1 MADTPHTL
9 STSAAPQSS
18 RPSDGGQQP
27 VIAGLLL
34 AAGGG
39 RRLGGRPKALLEH
52 RGRPLVEHALRALR
66 NGGCGPVHVVLG
78 AAAETVRT
86 RADLSGCTVTV
97 NPQWPEGMG
106 SSLRAGLGALAGTGA
121 DAALVLLVD
130 QPGIGAQAVAR
141 VRSAY
146 RSRVSLAAASYDG
159 ERGHPVLFGADRWA
173 DVAAGAVGDQGART
187 YLRTH
192 RDAIT
197 LVECSDVAEAYD
209 IDTAEDLTHLE

>member
-1 MADTPHTL
+1 MAHTPHTL
-9 STSAAPQSS
+9 STSGAPQSS

-66 NGGCGPVHVVLG
+66 NGGCDLVHVVLG
-78 AAAETVRT
+78 AAAETVRA
-86 RADLSGCTVTV
+86 RADLSGCMVTV
-97 NPQWPEGMG
+97 NAQWPEGMG
-106 SSLRAGLGALAGTGA
+106 SSLRAGLGALAGTEA
-121 DAALVLLVD
+121 DAAVVLLVD
-130 QPGIGAQAVAR
+130 QPGIGALAVAR

-146 RSRVSLAAASYDG
+146 RSRASLAAASYDG
-159 ERGHPVLFGADRWA
+159 ERGHPVLFGAERWA
-173 DVAAGAVGDQGART
+173 DVMAGAVGDQGART
-187 YLRTH
+187 YLRAH

>member
-1 MADTPHTL
+1 MAHT
-9 STSAAPQSS
+9 Q
-18 RPSDGGQQP
+18 RNP
-27 VIAGLLL
+27 VVAGVLL

-52 RGRPLVEHALRALR
+52 RGRPLVEHAVRSLR

-78 AAAETVRT
+78 ASAEEVQVL
-86 RADLSGCTVTV
+86 ADLSGCAVTV
-97 NPQWPEGMG
+97 NPSWEEGMG
-106 SSLRAGLGALAGTGA
+106 SSLRAGLDSLAGSGA

-130 QPGIGAQAVAR
+130 QPGIGAEAVAR

-146 RSRVSLAAASYDG
+146 RSRSSLAAAAYDG

-173 DVAAGAVGDQGART
+173 GIAASAVGDQGARA

-197 LVECSDVAEAYD
+197 LVECSDVARAHD
-209 IDTAEDLTHLE
+209 IDTAEDLMHLE

>member
-1 MADTPHTL
+1 MAHK
-9 STSAAPQSS
+9 Q
-18 RPSDGGQQP
+18 RIP
-27 VIAGLLL
+27 VVAGVLL

-52 RGRPLVEHALRALR
+52 HGHPLVEHAVRALR

-78 AAAETVRT
+78 AAADEVRA
-86 RADLSGCTVTV
+86 RADLSRCTVTV
-97 NPQWPEGMG
+97 NPDWEEGMG
-106 SSLRAGLGALAGTGA
+106 SSLRAGLAALTGSDV

-130 QPGIGAQAVAR
+130 QPGIGTEAVAR

-146 RSRVSLAAASYDG
+146 RSRTSLAAAAYDG
-159 ERGHPVLFGADRWA
+159 ERGHPVMFGAERWA
-173 DVAAGAVGDQGART
+173 DVTAGAVGDQGARG

-197 LVECSDVAEAYD
+197 LVECSDVAQAFD
-209 IDTAEDLTHLE
+209 IDTKEDLGHLK